1 MKYVILVPDGAAD
14 IPLKEIGGKTP
25 LEIANTP
32 NLDFIARNGIVG
44 RVKTIPDGAGAGS
57 DVASL
62 SLLGYDPLKYYTGR
76 GPLEAAYHGISLVG
90 EDIAFRCN
98 LVTAEDEI
106 LKDYSAGHISSDE
119 AAVLI
124 GELDTKLGSKDIR
137 FYPGV
142 GYRHLMI
149 LKKGGSP
156 KTQCFPPHDVIG
168 KPIKDILPQGEGAE
182 LLRELIEESRSI
194 LEGSEINQERKR
206 QGKNPANMIWL
217 WGQGRAPKLPTFKEK
232 FGLTGAVISAVDVIK
247 GIGFYAGLKIAQV
260 EGATGYFDTNYEG
273 KAEKALEILETD
285 DFVFVHVEAP
295 DEAGHM
301 GDLEAKVKALE
312 DFDQRLVRIII
323 EGLRDYR
330 HYRVLVSPDHATPI
344 AQKSHGVDPVPFAI
358 YSSRNLKNEITSF
371 NEASAQKSSLFVEE
385 GYKLINMFIKEI
397 AYAPE
402 D

>member
-1 MKYVILVPDGAAD
+1 LKYVVLVPDGAAD
-14 IPLKEIGGKTP
+14 TPLKEIGGMTP

-32 NLDFIARNGIVG
+32 SLDFIARNGIVG
-44 RVKTIPDGAGAGS
+44 RVKTIPEGMGVGS

-76 GPLEAAYHGISLVG
+76 GPLEAAYHGIRLMGV
-90 EDIAFRCN
+90 DIAFRCN
-98 LVTAEDEI
+98 LVTSEDGI
-106 LKDYSAGHISSDE
+106 LKDYSSGHISSEE

-124 GELDTKLGSKDIR
+124 REIDAKLGNRNIH

-156 KTQCFPPHDVIG
+156 RTQCFPPHDVIG
-168 KPIKDILPQGEGAE
+168 KPIKEILPQGEGAL
-182 LLRELIEESRSI
+182 LLRELIEKSRPI
-194 LEGSEINQERKR
+194 LEGHQINQERKR

-217 WGQGRAPKLPTFKEK
+217 WGQGRAPRLPTFKEK
-232 FGLTGAVISAVDVIK
+232 FGLTGGVVSAVDVIK

-260 EGATGYFDTNYEG
+260 KGATGYFDTNYEG
-273 KAEKALEILETD
+273 KAEKALEILKAD
-285 DFVFVHVEAP
+285 DFVFVHVQAP

-312 DFDQRLVRIII
+312 DFDQRLVRIVL
-323 EGLRDYR
+323 EGLRDYND
-330 HYRVLVSPDHATPI
+330 YRVLVSPDHATPI
-344 AQKSHGVDPVPFAI
+344 AAKSHGFDPVPFAI
-358 YSSRNLKNEITSF
+358 HSSHNQKNSISSF
-371 NEASAQKSSLFVEE
+371 NEANAQKSPLFIED
-385 GYKLINMFIKEI
+385 GYKLMDMFIKEV